1 MTGLPR
7 LSGLSMKSGRSVGR
21 QLARSAVIGLVV
33 ALAGCGSTPP
43 APDWQIQARDANLRA
58 TAAYLAGHDRVAVAE
73 FARARREAARSARPD
88 ALARVLL
95 AQCAAHAAALSVT
108 DCEAVLPLQADMG
121 VPQQAYWRYLK
132 GQPVAGDA
140 EALPAA
146 QQAVARL
153 LLAGATQADPAAAL
167 PTGDALSRLVAAA
180 VLLRSGHGS
189 PAVVAAGVDAAAEQG
204 WTRPLLAWLGWQLRQ
219 AQAQGDAELARHT
232 QRRLDVLM
240 WSEKNK

>member
-1 MTGLPR
+1 
-7 LSGLSMKSGRSVGR
+7 
-21 QLARSAVIGLVV
+21 
-33 ALAGCGSTPP
+33 
-43 APDWQIQARDANLRA
+43 
-58 TAAYLAGHDRVAVAE
+58 
-73 FARARREAARSARPD
+73 RPD

-95 AQCAAHAAALSVT
+95 AQCAAHAAALSLT

-146 QQAVARL
+146 QQAVARF
-153 LLAGATQADPAAAL
+153 LLAGAKSSDPLAAL

-180 VLLRSGHGS
+180 VLLRSGHGN

-240 WSEKNK
+240 WNEKNK

>member
-1 MTGLPR
+1 MTVLLR
-7 LSGLSMKSGRSVGR
+7 LSGLSNRPGRSVGLP
-21 QLARSAVIGLVV
+21 LARATVIGLVA

-58 TAAYLAGHDRVAVAE
+58 TAAYLSGHDRVADAE

-95 AQCAAHAAALSVT
+95 AQCAAHTAALSVT

-121 VPQQAYWRYLK
+121 VPHQAYWRYLR
-132 GQPVAGDA
+132 GQPLAGDA
-140 EALPAA
+140 DALPAA

-153 LLAGATQADPAAAL
+153 LLARSAGADPVAAL
-167 PTGDALSRLVAAA
+167 PAGDALSRLVAAG
-180 VLLRSGHGS
+180 VLVRTGHGS
-189 PAVVAAGVDAAAEQG
+189 PAVVAAGVEAAAEQG

-219 AQAQGDAELARHT
+219 AQAHGDAELARQT

-240 WSEKNK
+240 WTEKIK